1 MSRLVWVLALFSSFL
16 SPLDYQVPTFQ
27 VPTFQDM
34 ASNAMPAVTI
44 SWALIQSASLMRSRN
59 HWACGAAHFSVST
72 ATCGVALPERERAM
86 SCARHG

>member
-16 SPLDYQVPTFQ
+16 SPLDYQ

-86 SCARHG
+86 SCVRHG